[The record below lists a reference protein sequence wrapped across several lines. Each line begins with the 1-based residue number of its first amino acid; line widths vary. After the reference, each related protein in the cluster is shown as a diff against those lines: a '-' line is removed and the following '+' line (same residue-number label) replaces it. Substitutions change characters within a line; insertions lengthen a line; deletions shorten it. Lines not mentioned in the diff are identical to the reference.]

1 MTPLQWKQVPVI
13 LVVAVV
19 IGVGL
24 SYWTSF
30 FTTSHKDGDTAAQ
43 DGPTAESHEP
53 IAKVTVTDLR
63 RRVIEET
70 LTVYGSTLPAPDESQ
85 TLSVPYECRVQRVLV
100 TAGRVVELG
109 TPLIE
114 VEPSHETKL
123 LLDGSRE
130 EQQTAKGQF
139 TLMQQRLEM
148 NLATR
153 QDLLQAEQHLHAATL
168 RRNSLEKR
176 GAGHAQILRAATPG
190 VISLLH
196 VRQGQIVPPGGSLME
211 MIDDQHIL
219 VRFGVEEEDR
229 HFLKKGQRVRLFPVH
244 ETTSEPME
252 GEIRVVTQQV
262 NLATRLVE
270 VLAAPG
276 PQDRLLL
283 NEYVRGEII
292 IASEEGLVV
301 PRSAVLQQEGHW
313 VLYSVQEGH
322 ARRHVVETGLENRE
336 QVEVR
341 GSDLH
346 EGLPIVIVGQ
356 NQLQNGMAVDVDG
369 SR

>member
-1 MTPLQWKQVPVI
+1 MTSLQWKPRA
-13 LVVAVV
+13 LVVVGAVV

-24 SYWTSF
+24 SSWPVF
-30 FTTSHKDGDTAAQ
+30 FATSHNHGETSAQ
-43 DGPTAESHEP
+43 DGATAEPHEP

-70 LTVYGSTLPAPDESQ
+70 LAVYGSTLPAPDEAQ
-85 TLSVPYECRVQRVLV
+85 TVSVPYECRVHRVLV
-100 TAGRVVELG
+100 TAGRVVEFG
-109 TPLIE
+109 TPLVE

-123 LLDGSRE
+123 LLDGARE
-130 EQQTAKGQF
+130 EQQTAMNQF
-139 TLMQQRLEM
+139 TLMQQRLKM

-168 RRNSLEKR
+168 RADSLEKR
-176 GAGHAQILRAATPG
+176 GAGHAQILRAETAG
-190 VISLLH
+190 VISLVH
-196 VRQGQIVPPGGSLME
+196 VRQGQIVPPGGSLVE

-229 HFLKKGQRVRLFPVH
+229 RFLKKGQRIRLFPVH
-244 ETTSEPME
+244 ETNREPME

-262 NLATRLVE
+262 NLTTRLVE

-292 IASEEGLVV
+292 IASQEGLVV

-322 ARRHVVETGLENRE
+322 TRRHVVQTGLENRE

-356 NQLQNGMAVDVDG
+356 NQLQDGMAVDVDG
-369 SR
+369 PR

>member
-1 MTPLQWKQVPVI
+1 MTSLQWTRVPAI
-13 LVVAVV
+13 LVIAVV
-19 IGVGL
+19 IGLGL
-24 SYWTSF
+24 SYWPSF
-30 FTTSHKDGDTAAQ
+30 FATSHTHGDTAAQ
-43 DGPTAESHEP
+43 DDPMAEPQAP
-53 IAKVTVTDLR
+53 IAKVTVMDLR

-100 TAGRVVELG
+100 TTGRVVELG

-123 LLDGSRE
+123 LLDGARE
-130 EQQTAKGQF
+130 EKQTAKDQYS
-139 TLMQQRLEM
+139 LMQQRLEM

-153 QDLLQAEQHLHAATL
+153 QDLLQAEQHLHAAAL
-168 RRNSLEKR
+168 RADSLEKR
-176 GAGHAQILRAATPG
+176 GAGRAQILRAATAG
-190 VISLLH
+190 VISLVH
-196 VRQGQIVPPGGSLME
+196 VRQGQIVPPGGSLVE

-229 HFLKKGQRVRLFPVH
+229 RLFQKGQRVRLFPVH
-244 ETTSEPME
+244 GTDTHPME
-252 GEIRVVTQQV
+252 GTIRVVTQQV

-292 IASEEGLVV
+292 IASQEGLVV
-301 PRSAVLQQEGHW
+301 PRSAILQQDGHL
-313 VLYSVQEGH
+313 VLYSVHDGH
-322 ARRHVVETGLENRE
+322 AKRHVFQVGLENRD
-336 QVEVR
+336 QVEIR

-346 EGLPIVIVGQ
+346 EGQQIVIVGQ
-356 NQLQNGMAVDVDG
+356 NQLRDGMAVDVNV
-369 SR
+369 SQ